1 MRISTNSLGPWSDV
15 FYSLVAVLRKAFQMF
30 DTTKSGSIETIK
42 ISTILNTLGLL
53 FDDGEL
59 QNIIAEVDSD
69 SKSFRAGSAGCYLNF
84 KKI

>member
-1 MRISTNSLGPWSDV
+1 
-15 FYSLVAVLRKAFQMF
+15 MF

-69 SKSFRAGSAGCYLNF
+69 SKSLSH
-84 KKI
+84 